1 MNKGQI
7 LIIDDNPKN
16 IQVAAS
22 ILKQEGY
29 DVEFALDG
37 LSGMAWLESS
47 PFDVILLDVMMP
59 GEDGFEI
66 CRKIKSNPRF
76 ELIPVIFVTAKT
88 DRASVVQGFESGGED
103 YITKPYDSKELIVR
117 VQNQIELKT
126 GRELLEKMN
135 KNLEAL
141 VLEKTLKL
149 SKAYEELE
157 ATNTQLNKTNE
168 ELKQL
173 EKSKQHFIDILGSEV
188 SGSLNEVT
196 GMLQVIKYKVDSKKV
211 AQLID
216 RIDHSMSQ
224 IEIFVN
230 AALRITKLQS
240 SGSILKPERIDAGK
254 LIGFAMFQLDEK
266 IRRKQVNINNQTVNS
281 SVYITGESQLLKPAI
296 IIIIDFFLERNLPD
310 ATLDIDIN
318 SKAGG
323 VSIIFR
329 DDGVYVTE
337 EEINSYYNA
346 FFPGTMS
353 LSFAQMIAEAHLGR
367 LSIANQDNARGII
380 IEFEL
385 YVE

>member
-1 MNKGQI
+1 MSKGQI

-22 ILKQEGY
+22 ILKQAGY

-66 CRKIKSNPRF
+66 CRKIKANPRF

-117 VQNQIELKT
+117 VHNQIELKAS
-126 GRELLEKMN
+126 RELLEKLN

-173 EKSKQHFIDILGSEV
+173 EKSKQHFLDILGSEV

-281 SVYITGESQLLKPAI
+281 SVYITGESQLLKAAI

-323 VSIIFR
+323 VSIVFR

-337 EEINSYYNA
+337 EDINSYYNV

-353 LSFAQMIAEAHLGR
+353 LSFARMIAEAHLGR
-367 LSIANQDNARGII
+367 LSIANQDNKKGII

>member
-1 MNKGQI
+1 MSKGQI

-22 ILKQEGY
+22 ILKQAGY

-126 GRELLEKMN
+126 GRELLEKLN
-135 KNLEAL
+135 KNLEVL
-141 VLEKTLKL
+141 VLEKTMKL

-173 EKSKQHFIDILGSEV
+173 EKSKQHFLDILGSEV

-254 LIGFAMFQLDEK
+254 LIGFAMFQLNEK

-281 SVYITGESQLLKPAI
+281 SVYITGESQLLKAAI
-296 IIIIDFFLERNLPD
+296 IIIIDFFLERNLLD

-337 EEINSYYNA
+337 EDINSYYNV

-353 LSFAQMIAEAHLGR
+353 LSFARMIAEAHLGR
-367 LSIANQDNARGII
+367 LSIANQDNTKGII

>member
-1 MNKGQI
+1 MSKGQI

-22 ILKQEGY
+22 ILKQAGY

-66 CRKIKSNPRF
+66 CRKIKANPRF

-117 VQNQIELKT
+117 VQNQIELKAS
-126 GRELLEKMN
+126 RELLEKLN
-135 KNLEAL
+135 KNQEAL

-173 EKSKQHFIDILGSEV
+173 EKSKQHFLDILGSEV

-281 SVYITGESQLLKPAI
+281 SVYITGESQLLKAAI

-323 VSIIFR
+323 VSIVFR

-337 EEINSYYNA
+337 EDINSYYNV

-353 LSFAQMIAEAHLGR
+353 LSFARMIAEAHLGR
-367 LSIANQDNARGII
+367 LSIANQDNKKGII

>member
-1 MNKGQI
+1 MSKGQI

-22 ILKQEGY
+22 ILKQAGY

-126 GRELLEKMN
+126 GRELLEKLN
-135 KNLEAL
+135 KNLEVL

-173 EKSKQHFIDILGSEV
+173 EKSKQHFLDILGSEV

-281 SVYITGESQLLKPAI
+281 SVYITGESQLLKAAI
-296 IIIIDFFLERNLPD
+296 IIIIDFFLERNLLD

-337 EEINSYYNA
+337 EDINSYYNV

-353 LSFAQMIAEAHLGR
+353 LSFARMIAEAHLGR
-367 LSIANQDNARGII
+367 LSIANQDNTKGII

>member
-1 MNKGQI
+1 MSKGQI

-22 ILKQEGY
+22 ILKQAGY

-126 GRELLEKMN
+126 GRELLEKLN
-135 KNLEAL
+135 KNLEVL

-173 EKSKQHFIDILGSEV
+173 EKSKQHFLDILGSEV

-281 SVYITGESQLLKPAI
+281 SVYITGESQLLKAAI
-296 IIIIDFFLERNLPD
+296 IIIINFFLERNLLD

-337 EEINSYYNA
+337 EDINSYYNV

-353 LSFAQMIAEAHLGR
+353 LSFARMIAEAHLGR
-367 LSIANQDNARGII
+367 LSIANQDNTKGII

>member
-1 MNKGQI
+1 MSKGQI

-22 ILKQEGY
+22 ILKQAGY

-66 CRKIKSNPRF
+66 CRKIKANPRF

-126 GRELLEKMN
+126 SRELLEKLN

-173 EKSKQHFIDILGSEV
+173 EKSKQHFLEILGSEV

-281 SVYITGESQLLKPAI
+281 SVYITGESQLLKAAI
-296 IIIIDFFLERNLPD
+296 IIIIDFFLERNLLD

-323 VSIIFR
+323 VSIVFR

-337 EEINSYYNA
+337 EDINSYYNV

-353 LSFAQMIAEAHLGR
+353 LSFARMIAEAHLGR
-367 LSIANQDNARGII
+367 LSIANQDNKKGII

>member
-1 MNKGQI
+1 MSKGQI

-22 ILKQEGY
+22 ILKQAGY

-66 CRKIKSNPRF
+66 CRKIKANPRF
-76 ELIPVIFVTAKT
+76 EFIPVIFVTAKT

-126 GRELLEKMN
+126 SRELLEKLN

-173 EKSKQHFIDILGSEV
+173 EKSKQHFLEILGSEV

-281 SVYITGESQLLKPAI
+281 SVYITGESQLLKAAI

-323 VSIIFR
+323 VSIVFR

-337 EEINSYYNA
+337 EDINSYYNV

-353 LSFAQMIAEAHLGR
+353 LSFARMIAEAHLGR
-367 LSIANQDNARGII
+367 LSIANQDNKKGII

>member
-1 MNKGQI
+1 MSKGQI

-22 ILKQEGY
+22 ILKQAGY

-66 CRKIKSNPRF
+66 CRKIKANPRF

-126 GRELLEKMN
+126 SRELLEKLN

-173 EKSKQHFIDILGSEV
+173 EKSKQHFLEILGSEV

-281 SVYITGESQLLKPAI
+281 SVYITGESQLLKAAI

-323 VSIIFR
+323 VSIVFR

-337 EEINSYYNA
+337 EDINSYYNV

-353 LSFAQMIAEAHLGR
+353 LSFARMIAEAHLGR
-367 LSIANQDNARGII
+367 LSIANQDNKKGII

>member
-1 MNKGQI
+1 MSKGQI

-22 ILKQEGY
+22 ILKQAGY

-126 GRELLEKMN
+126 GRELLEKLN
-135 KNLEAL
+135 KNLEVL

-173 EKSKQHFIDILGSEV
+173 EKSKQHFLDILGSEV

-254 LIGFAMFQLDEK
+254 LIGFAMFQLNEK

-281 SVYITGESQLLKPAI
+281 SVYITGESQLLKAAI
-296 IIIIDFFLERNLPD
+296 IIIIDFFLERNLLD

-337 EEINSYYNA
+337 EDINSYYNV

-353 LSFAQMIAEAHLGR
+353 LSFARMIAEAHLGR
-367 LSIANQDNARGII
+367 LSIANQDNKKGII

>member
-1 MNKGQI
+1 MSKGQI

-22 ILKQEGY
+22 ILKQAGY

-126 GRELLEKMN
+126 GRELLEKLN
-135 KNLEAL
+135 KNLEVL

-173 EKSKQHFIDILGSEV
+173 EKSKQHFLDILGSEV

-254 LIGFAMFQLDEK
+254 LIGFAMFQLNEK

-281 SVYITGESQLLKPAI
+281 SVYITGESQLLKAAI
-296 IIIIDFFLERNLPD
+296 IIIIDFFLERNLLD

-337 EEINSYYNA
+337 EDINSYYNV

-353 LSFAQMIAEAHLGR
+353 LSFARMIAEAHLGR
-367 LSIANQDNARGII
+367 LSIANQDNTKGII